1 MLMKLT
7 KTTLLEFIEQE
18 LQEIIRKSD
27 DEYCLYSKK
36 KNPKTGKARNLGCYS
51 SKKGAENREKE
62 VQYFKNV
69 SEYKVETPKHFNP
82 TQMPGTADDVF
93 HDCIASV
100 KKSFKKHKYPLKKG
114 KTLEDAAAAIC
125 TDSRKEGGATL
136 DWGIKRK
143 REVEKARPGGKSGY
157 EKDVKSG

>member
-1 MLMKLT
+1 MEIWQTIIMKLT
-7 KTTLLEFIEQE
+7 KTK
-18 LQEIIRKSD
+18 LQEIIQ
-27 DEYCLYSKK
+27 EELE
-36 KNPKTGKARNLGCYS
+36 
-51 SKKGAENREKE
+51 AELE
-62 VQYFKNV
+62 
-69 SEYKVETPKHFNP
+69 EYKVKTPKHFNP
-82 TQMPGTADDVF
+82 TQEPGTADDVF

-100 KKSFKKHKYPLKKG
+100 KKSFKKHDYKPYKG
-114 KTLEDAAAAIC
+114 KNVEDAAAAIC

>member
-1 MLMKLT
+1 MKISLIE
-7 KTTLLEFIEQE
+7 LRQIIQEELEAQ
-18 LQEIIRKSD
+18 LQE
-27 DEYCLYSKK
+27 KK
-36 KNPKTGKARNLGCYS
+36 KSA
-51 SKKGAENREKE
+51 KKK
-62 VQYFKNV
+62 KD
-69 SEYKVETPKHFNP
+69 YKVKTPKHFSP
-82 TQMPGTADDVF
+82 KEMPGTADDVF
-93 HDCIASV
+93 HDCIKSV
-100 KKSFKKHKYPLKKG
+100 KKSFKKHDYPLHPG

>member
-1 MLMKLT
+1 MKLT
-7 KTTLLEFIEQE
+7 ISHLRQIIQEELEAE
-18 LQEIIRKSD
+18 L
-27 DEYCLYSKK
+27 
-36 KNPKTGKARNLGCYS
+36 G
-51 SKKGAENREKE
+51 
-62 VQYFKNV
+62 
-69 SEYKVETPKHFNP
+69 EYKVKSPKHFNP
-82 TQMPGTADDVF
+82 TQEPGTADDVF

-100 KKSFKKHKYPLKKG
+100 KKSFKKNDYKPYKG
-114 KTLEDAAAAIC
+114 KNVEDAAAAIC

>member
-1 MLMKLT
+1 MKLT
-7 KTTLLEFIEQE
+7 ISYLRQIIQEELEAE
-18 LQEIIRKSD
+18 LQE
-27 DEYCLYSKK
+27 KK
-36 KNPKTGKARNLGCYS
+36 KSA
-51 SKKGAENREKE
+51 KKK
-62 VQYFKNV
+62 KKKKKD
-69 SEYKVETPKHFNP
+69 YKVKTPKHFKP
-82 TQMPGTADDVF
+82 SQEPGTADDVF

-100 KKSFKKHKYPLKKG
+100 KKSFKKNDYKPHKG
-114 KTLEDAAAAIC
+114 KNVEDAAAAIC

>member
-1 MLMKLT
+1 MKLT
-7 KTTLLEFIEQE
+7 ISHLRHIIQEELKAELE
-18 LQEIIRKSD
+18 
-27 DEYCLYSKK
+27 
-36 KNPKTGKARNLGCYS
+36 
-51 SKKGAENREKE
+51 
-62 VQYFKNV
+62 
-69 SEYKVETPKHFNP
+69 EYKVKTPKHFNP
-82 TQMPGTADDVF
+82 TQEPGTADDVF

-100 KKSFKKHKYPLKKG
+100 KKSFKKHDYKPYKG
-114 KTLEDAAAAIC
+114 KTVEDAAAAIC

>member
-1 MLMKLT
+1 MKLT
-7 KTTLLEFIEQE
+7 ISHLRQIIQEELEAE
-18 LQEIIRKSD
+18 L
-27 DEYCLYSKK
+27 
-36 KNPKTGKARNLGCYS
+36 G
-51 SKKGAENREKE
+51 
-62 VQYFKNV
+62 
-69 SEYKVETPKHFNP
+69 EYKVKTPKHFKP
-82 TQMPGTADDVF
+82 SQEPGTADDVF

-100 KKSFKKHKYPLKKG
+100 KKSFKKNDYKPHKG
-114 KTLEDAAAAIC
+114 KNVEDAAAAIC

>member
-1 MLMKLT
+1 MEIWQTIIMKLT
-7 KTTLLEFIEQE
+7 ISHLRQIIQEELEAE
-18 LQEIIRKSD
+18 L
-27 DEYCLYSKK
+27 
-36 KNPKTGKARNLGCYS
+36 G
-51 SKKGAENREKE
+51 
-62 VQYFKNV
+62 
-69 SEYKVETPKHFNP
+69 EYKVKTPKHFKP
-82 TQMPGTADDVF
+82 SQEPGTADDVF

-100 KKSFKKHKYPLKKG
+100 KKSFKKNDYKPHKG
-114 KTLEDAAAAIC
+114 KNVEDAAAAIC